1 MISIET
7 TNETGRN
14 MNVLLLQY
22 IDEFGTDH
30 VYNCDTFNENEPG
43 STELIYLKNVGQE
56 IFAAMNAVD
65 SKAIW

>member
-1 MISIET
+1 
-7 TNETGRN
+7 

-30 VYNCDTFNENEPG
+30 IYNCDTFNENEPG